1 MGVGTLI
8 AGNCRH
14 TVARDEVPVGEL
26 VHRVVA
32 VYCRRTREER
42 VQEPVALLLL
52 LQEPCHL
59 LCRLRH
65 VGPRLR
71 LLSGVFARDDHRCLA
86 AVANLD
92 WTAAWLPGQ
101 GYQRKEPGRH
111 HAENAASLRACGR
124 SQRGNT
130 ADKRA

>member
-71 LLSGVFARDDHRCLA
+71 LLSGVSARNDHRCLA

-92 WTAAWLPGQ
+92 WTAARLPEVGYHWTAARLPGQ
-101 GYQRKEPGRH
+101 GY
-111 HAENAASLRACGR
+111 
-124 SQRGNT
+124 
-130 ADKRA
+130 